1 MRLITLL
8 SIVLCITLAC
18 RYKPFPTGPLSSFN
32 WLQGKWQEVHTGD
45 IENWEFPGDSVG
57 NGLAYIP
64 NDEGEIVPNE
74 IMQLVKRTDGFYFV
88 AMVKGQNGDKPVSF
102 KVTQSTPVS
111 FIAEN
116 AAHDFPQRIEYRLK
130 NNSRLQAV
138 ISGII
143 KGKKRQVK
151 FLFKRL

>member
-1 MRLITLL
+1 MRLLTLL
-8 SIVLCITLAC
+8 TIVNVTIAC
-18 RYKPFPTGPLSSFN
+18 RFKPIPTGSLSGFS

-88 AMVKGQNGDKPVSF
+88 ALVKGQNGDQPVSF
-102 KVTQSTPVS
+102 KVTQSTPES
-111 FIAEN
+111 FVAEN
-116 AAHDFPQRIEYRLK
+116 AAHDFPQRIEYKLK

-138 ISGII
+138 ISGTV
-143 KGKKRQVK
+143 KGKKRQAK
-151 FLFKRL
+151 FVFKRL

>member
-1 MRLITLL
+1 
-8 SIVLCITLAC
+8 
-18 RYKPFPTGPLSSFN
+18 
-32 WLQGKWQEVHTGD
+32 
-45 IENWEFPGDSVG
+45 
-57 NGLAYIP
+57 
-64 NDEGEIVPNE
+64 
-74 IMQLVKRTDGFYFV
+74 MQLVKRTDGFYFV

-102 KVTQSTPVS
+102 KVTRSTPVS
-111 FIAEN
+111 FVAEN